1 MKMSY
6 SFHDYGHQ
14 FRYQGS
20 RQSQF
25 ITDIM
30 KGEYGDVWGE
40 TLTEWG
46 SGEDT
51 FGIKAKIV
59 SEMRDNDN
67 MKQEIIEKAVEFGVF
82 FEEVYKND
90 KERNSRQLRSLT
102 YQLKKTFD
110 AIMRLL
116 EVGEDTLKAWNSLK
130 QYSLNGRWDTN
141 KAIKEGGDMQR
152 AIVKKIAVDFVDS
165 QYYEKKLAAWVATEG
180 KKKMKHVK
188 QRIVNELK
196 MDMTTSIDVIAHTI
210 KQTDMQTDDIYTDMY
225 VDNSDFDHIFLYIF
239 NCIATVLGSGATNT
253 LSAWNKLKENEN
265 KTIHGM
271 YCFNVKA
278 AIKSI
283 VPSEPAI
290 VFSDPMDIDE
300 PANNLKA
307 LLQLL
312 QSYISC

>member
-1 MKMSY
+1 
-6 SFHDYGHQ
+6 
-14 FRYQGS
+14 
-20 RQSQF
+20 
-25 ITDIM
+25 M

-116 EVGEDTLKAWNSLK
+116 EVWEDTLKAWNSLK
-130 QYSLNGRWDTN
+130 QYSLNGKWDTN

-152 AIVKKIAVDFVDS
+152 AIVKKITVDFVDS
-165 QYYEKKLAAWVATEG
+165 QYYEKKLAVWVVTEG
-180 KKKMKHVK
+180 KKKMKPVK

-196 MDMTTSIDVIAHTI
+196 MDMTTSIDVIADTI

-225 VDNSDFDHIFLYIF
+225 VDNSDFDHIFL
-239 NCIATVLGSGATNT
+239 
-253 LSAWNKLKENEN
+253 
-265 KTIHGM
+265 
-271 YCFNVKA
+271 
-278 AIKSI
+278 
-283 VPSEPAI
+283 
-290 VFSDPMDIDE
+290 
-300 PANNLKA
+300 
-307 LLQLL
+307 
-312 QSYISC
+312 